1 MHAGMLR
8 HLQTEATV
16 IMCVVGILTHVHSSL
31 QSGNVSDNNNEF
43 KNVCVGR
50 LVLLYWVL

>member
-1 MHAGMLR
+1 MLR

-16 IMCVVGILTHVHSSL
+16 IMCVVSVITPVHSSL
-31 QSGNVSDNNNEF
+31 QSGNISDNNNEF